1 MNNSQ
6 KLGTNL
12 KNALNE
18 EIQRRENA
26 KNKQISNDYKMR
38 MIISSIKEAE
48 AKQQKILEDL
58 IKSKDE
64 EIERLCHICSIL
76 KTTNEQ
82 LAKKL

>member
-6 KLGTNL
+6 KLGSNL
-12 KNALNE
+12 KTALNE

-26 KNKQISNDYKMR
+26 KNKQISNDYFMR
-38 MIISSIKEAE
+38 MIIYSVKEAE

-64 EIERLCHICSIL
+64 EIERLSHICSIL
-76 KTTNEQ
+76 KEVNYN
-82 LAKKL
+82 

>member
-1 MNNSQ
+1 MNYSQ
-6 KLGTNL
+6 KLGSNL

-26 KNKQISNDYKMR
+26 KNKQISNYDLMR
-38 MIISSIKEAE
+38 MIISSVKEAE
-48 AKQQKILEDL
+48 AKQQKNLEDI

-64 EIERLCHICSIL
+64 EIERLSHICSIL

>member
-1 MNNSQ
+1 MNYSQ
-6 KLGTNL
+6 KLGSNL

-26 KNKQISNDYKMR
+26 KNKQISNYDLMR
-38 MIISSIKEAE
+38 MIISSVKEAE
-48 AKQQKILEDL
+48 AKQQKILEDI

-64 EIERLCHICSIL
+64 EIERLSHICSIL

>member
-26 KNKQISNDYKMR
+26 KNKQISNDRFMR
-38 MIISSIKEAE
+38 MVISSVKEAE

>member
-6 KLGTNL
+6 KLGANL